1 MKNRNA
7 ALDIVKFFLSLF
19 VVIYHQYNAEG
30 KLFNE
35 NFDKFDSWLFNI
47 FVLFLVCPV
56 PLFILISG
64 YLSSFSKKDKLNSF
78 FKLGIDILLYW
89 VFAIAVTIILISSA
103 DIKISLNR
111 TLTFGGRDWWYIWA
125 FLIIKSISPILI
137 NGIKKTDKFISLTGI
152 IFLVF
157 MRIFFIQTNFGELF
171 NGGSIL
177 AFLAIYLIG
186 IWIGVHGKE
195 ILNSKRNYQCSI
207 AICLLLMLIGIIFK
221 SFSYILGFN
230 LSKILSFGTP
240 THLIPLIFSI
250 CLFNIILK
258 FNLKETKMT
267 KLIASIT
274 FPIYLFHFFFEITL
288 NQLIWSKVGID
299 KSNIGMYE
307 LNFFFG
313 IITWLTTIFFF
324 IINYYSTVFYF
335 KMIKYCSMINN
346 KFDNKKMKLHLRK
359 KIQRK
364 KRTISSLF

>member
-30 KLFNE
+30 MLFND
-35 NFDKFDSWLFNI
+35 NFGQFDSWLFNI

-89 VFAIAVTIILISSA
+89 VLAIAVTIILISSA

-111 TLTFGGRDWWYIWA
+111 TLTFGGRDWWYVWA

-137 NGIKKTDKFISLTGI
+137 NGIKKTDKFISLTAI

-157 MRIFFIQTNFGELF
+157 MRIFFIQTTLSELF

-195 ILNSKRNYQCSI
+195 ILNSKRNYLCSI
-207 AICLLLMLIGIIFK
+207 AICLSLMLIGIIFK

-313 IITWLTTIFFF
+313 IITWLTTISFSLLIIIPQSF
-324 IINYYSTVFYF
+324 ISKWLNIALWSTINLT
-335 KMIKYCSMINN
+335 IKKWSYIGE
-346 KFDNKKMKLHLRK
+346 KKYKE
-359 KIQRK
+359 
-364 KRTISSLF
+364 KREQ